1 MIDLLLY
8 LLFLF
13 ALLVGLIA
21 QIRVSTTFRRYSRTP
36 TASGKTAA
44 EVARMILDNHGLSH
58 VRIERVS
65 GHLTDHYD
73 PRDEVLRLSDSVYDS
88 PSAAAVGV
96 AAHEAGHAVQ
106 HAENYA
112 PIVLRSKLVPVTN
125 FASRASWI
133 FILIGAL
140 LYAIATA
147 TSFAMLGYIL
157 LWVGVILYSSTAVFQ
172 LVTLPC
178 EFNASARAMSSMRES
193 GMFSAADL
201 RAARKTL
208 SAAAMTYVAAL
219 FASVVQLLRILWI
232 FFGNRR
238 RR

>member
-21 QIRVSTTFRRYSRTP
+21 QIRVSTTFRRYSGTP

-58 VRIERVS
+58 VHIERVS

>member
-21 QIRVSTTFRRYSRTP
+21 QIRVSTTFRRYSGTP

>member
-21 QIRVSTTFRRYSRTP
+21 QIRVSTTFRRYSGTP

-106 HAENYA
+106 HAEHYA